1 MPIRI
6 LPPILANQIAAGE
19 VVERPS
25 SVVKELVENSLD
37 AGADRVEIDIDK
49 GGSKLIRIRD
59 NGSGVAK
66 DELVLALSR
75 HATSKVAT
83 LDDLEGINSLGFRG
97 EALASISSVSRLTFT
112 SRTAAQSE
120 AWQAQAE
127 GREMNVTLK
136 PAAHPVGT
144 TVEVV
149 DLFFNT
155 PARRKFMRSEKTEF
169 AHIDE
174 LVRRIALSRF
184 DATLVLRHNGKV
196 VRQYKA
202 AHTVAEQERRLAA
215 VCGTPFMHHALAI
228 ESEHS
233 DIRLWGWL
241 VLPAGARPQ
250 NDLQYTYV
258 NGRMMRD
265 KLINHAIRQAYDE
278 LLPTD
283 RVAAYVLYIE
293 LDPHLVDVNVH
304 PAKHEVRFHQARLV
318 HDFIFQALFSAL
330 RREGGG
336 TCLPD
341 APLAETVVELPA
353 SSQIDYPGQAP
364 RPEWYESE
372 HRYRAPAQVQDGS
385 AARASNY
392 QVPEPPSPA
401 AIRGMGSLLTTLS
414 LATASGSDAIT
425 DTITDTIPHDATTH
439 DAPPHVATR
448 VMVGSTTGTTAL
460 APAKR
465 GERRAL
471 TLVEQRYLLLEQDNQ
486 LALLWLVRAERVLLR
501 HWLLETWGQGL
512 AAQPLL
518 LPVSFKLP
526 KNLIE
531 LVSAQERLL
540 KRMGLELKSGGR
552 DTMILTRVPALLRQ
566 TDLVR
571 LLPELLQL
579 IESGVELASQQQAEV
594 LCQWLVE
601 QGISVEKVYDFSTAN
616 RLLTELVQ
624 HHADTLI
631 DKQMVRPLSLA
642 TVLDDFAKGDEPQER
657 KHG

>member
-49 GGSKLIRIRD
+49 GGAKLIRIRD
-59 NGSGVAK
+59 NGCGVAK
-66 DELVLALSR
+66 EELVLALSR

-112 SRTAAQSE
+112 SRTAEQSE
-120 AWQAQAE
+120 AWQAEAQ
-127 GREMNVTLK
+127 GREMSVTIK

-184 DATLVLRHNGKV
+184 DATLILRHNGKV
-196 VRQYKA
+196 VRQYKGA
-202 AHTVAEQERRLAA
+202 NTVPEQERRLAA
-215 VCGTPFMHHALAI
+215 VCGTPFMHHALAV

-233 DIRLWGWL
+233 DVRLWGWL
-241 VLPAGARPQ
+241 ATPEGARPQ

-278 LLPTD
+278 LLPVD
-283 RVAAYVLYIE
+283 RFAAYVLYIE
-293 LDPHLVDVNVH
+293 LDPRQVDVNVH

-318 HDFIFQALFSAL
+318 HDFIFQALFTAL
-330 RREGGG
+330 RREGVSAAHQ
-336 TCLPD
+336 D
-341 APLAETVVELPA
+341 APLAETLVELPV
-353 SSQIDYPGQAP
+353 SPQIEYPGQAP
-364 RPEWYESE
+364 RPEWYGAE
-372 HRYRAPAQVQDGS
+372 HSYRAPAQVREGG

-392 QVPEPPSPA
+392 QPPEPPGREA
-401 AIRGMGSLLTTLS
+401 MRGMGSLLTTLPI
-414 LATASGSDAIT
+414 ATATVAEP
-425 DTITDTIPHDATTH
+425 DTTT
-439 DAPPHVATR
+439 VTQ
-448 VMVGSTTGTTAL
+448 SKL
-460 APAKR
+460 
-465 GERRAL
+465 GECRAL
-471 TLVEQRYLLLEQDNQ
+471 TLVDQAYLLVERDNQ
-486 LALLWLVRAERVLLR
+486 LALLSLVRAERVLLR
-501 HWLLETWGQGL
+501 SWLLDAWGQGL

-526 KNLIE
+526 KNLIA
-531 LVSAQERLL
+531 LVSEQERLL

-579 IESGVELASQQQAEV
+579 IEGGSDSDAGQQAEV

-601 QGISVEKVYDFSTAN
+601 QGISREKIYDFSTAS
-616 RLLTELVQ
+616 RLLTELVAA
-624 HHADTLI
+624 HADQLTDI
-631 DKQMVRPLSLA
+631 RMVRPLSLA
-642 TVLDDFAKGDEPQER
+642 TVLEEFE
-657 KHG
+657 HGE

>member
-49 GGSKLIRIRD
+49 GGAKLIRIRD
-59 NGSGVAK
+59 NGCGVAR

-112 SRTAAQSE
+112 SRTAEQAE

-127 GREMNVTLK
+127 GREMSVTVK

-184 DATLVLRHNGKV
+184 DVTLILRHNGKV

-202 AHTVAEQERRLAA
+202 ANTVPEQERRLAA
-215 VCGTPFMHHALAI
+215 VCGTPFMHHALAV

-233 DIRLWGWL
+233 DVRLWGWL
-241 VLPAGARPQ
+241 ATPQGARPQ

-278 LLPTD
+278 LLPAD
-283 RVAAYVLYIE
+283 RFAAYVLYIE
-293 LDPHLVDVNVH
+293 LDPRQVDVNVH
-304 PAKHEVRFHQARLV
+304 PAKHEVRFHQARLI
-318 HDFIFQALFSAL
+318 HDFIFQALFTAL
-330 RREGGG
+330 RREGAG
-336 TCLPD
+336 TATD
-341 APLAETVVELPA
+341 EPLAETLVELPVTP
-353 SSQIDYPGQAP
+353 QIEYPGQAP
-364 RPEWYESE
+364 RPEWYGAE
-372 HRYRAPAQVQDGS
+372 HNYRALAQVREGGAGS
-385 AARASNY
+385 AGAGRAGSY
-392 QVPEPPSPA
+392 QPPEPPSREA
-401 AIRGMGSLLTTLS
+401 MRGMGALLTTLPIAES
-414 LATASGSDAIT
+414 AQVATNAPA
-425 DTITDTIPHDATTH
+425 
-439 DAPPHVATR
+439 DAPRP
-448 VMVGSTTGTTAL
+448 
-460 APAKR
+460 PAQQ
-465 GERRAL
+465 GCRAL
-471 TLVEQRYLLLEQDNQ
+471 TLVEQAYLLMERDGQ
-486 LALLWLVRAERVLLR
+486 LALLSLVRAERLLLR

-526 KNLIE
+526 KNLIT
-531 LVSAQERLL
+531 LVEVQERLL

-571 LLPELLQL
+571 LLPELLQI
-579 IESGVELASQQQAEV
+579 IEGGSDSDAGQQAEV

-601 QGISVEKVYDFSTAN
+601 QGISREKVYDFSTAS
-616 RLLTELVQ
+616 RLLTELVAD
-624 HHADTLI
+624 HADQLA
-631 DKQMVRPLSLA
+631 DVRMVRPLSLA
-642 TVLDDFAKGDEPQER
+642 TVLEEF
-657 KHG
+657 KHGE

>member
-49 GGSKLIRIRD
+49 GGAKLIRIRD
-59 NGSGVAK
+59 NGCGVAK
-66 DELVLALSR
+66 EELVLALSR

-112 SRTAAQSE
+112 SRTAEQSE
-120 AWQAQAE
+120 AWQAEAQ
-127 GREMNVTLK
+127 GREMSVTIK

-184 DATLVLRHNGKV
+184 DATLILRHNGKV
-196 VRQYKA
+196 VRQYKGA
-202 AHTVAEQERRLAA
+202 NTVPEQERRLAA
-215 VCGTPFMHHALAI
+215 VCGTPFMHHALAV

-233 DIRLWGWL
+233 DVRLWGWL
-241 VLPAGARPQ
+241 ATPEGARPQ

-278 LLPTD
+278 LLPAD
-283 RVAAYVLYIE
+283 RFAAYVLYIE
-293 LDPHLVDVNVH
+293 LDPRQVDVNVH

-318 HDFIFQALFSAL
+318 HDFIFQALFTAL
-330 RREGGG
+330 RREGVS
-336 TCLPD
+336 TAHQE
-341 APLAETVVELPA
+341 APLAETLVELPV
-353 SSQIDYPGQAP
+353 SPQIEYPGQAP
-364 RPEWYESE
+364 RPEWYGAE
-372 HRYRAPAQVQDGS
+372 HSYRAPAQVREGA

-392 QVPEPPSPA
+392 QPPEPPGREA
-401 AIRGMGSLLTTLS
+401 MRGMGSLLTTLPI
-414 LATASGSDAIT
+414 ATATVAEP
-425 DTITDTIPHDATTH
+425 DTTTVT
-439 DAPPHVATR
+439 PSKQ
-448 VMVGSTTGTTAL
+448 GGC
-460 APAKR
+460 
-465 GERRAL
+465 RAL
-471 TLVEQRYLLLEQDNQ
+471 TLVDQAYLLIERDNQ
-486 LALLWLVRAERVLLR
+486 LALLSLVRAERVLLR
-501 HWLLETWGQGL
+501 RWLLDAWGQGL

-526 KNLIE
+526 KNLIA
-531 LVSAQERLL
+531 LVSERERLL

-579 IESGVELASQQQAEV
+579 IEGGSDSDAGQQAEV

-601 QGISVEKVYDFSTAN
+601 QGISREKIYDFSTAS
-616 RLLTELVQ
+616 RLLTELV
-624 HHADTLI
+624 ADFSDQLADI
-631 DKQMVRPLSLA
+631 RMVRPLSLA
-642 TVLDDFAKGDEPQER
+642 TVLEEFE
-657 KHG
+657 HGE

>member
-37 AGADRVEIDIDK
+37 AGADRIEVDIDK
-49 GGSKLIRIRD
+49 GGAKLIRIRD

-112 SRTAAQSE
+112 SRTAEQTE
-120 AWQAQAE
+120 AWQAEAQ
-127 GREMNVTLK
+127 GREMSVTVK

-174 LVRRIALSRF
+174 LIRRIALSRF
-184 DATLVLRHNGKV
+184 DITLILRHNGKV

-202 AHTVAEQERRLAA
+202 ANTVAEQERRLAA
-215 VCGTPFMHHALAI
+215 VCGTPFMHHALAV

-233 DIRLWGWL
+233 DVRLWGWL
-241 VLPAGARPQ
+241 AAPAGARPQ

-278 LLPTD
+278 LLPAD
-283 RVAAYVLYIE
+283 RFAAYVLYIE
-293 LDPHLVDVNVH
+293 LDPRQVDVNVH
-304 PAKHEVRFHQARLV
+304 PAKHEVRFHQARLI
-318 HDFIFQALFSAL
+318 HDFIFQALFGAL
-330 RREGGG
+330 HRESRVA
-336 TCLPD
+336 D
-341 APLAETVVELPA
+341 DMEEPLAGSQIELPSA
-353 SSQIDYPGQAP
+353 SKIEYPGQAP
-364 RPEWYESE
+364 RPEWYGAE
-372 HRYRAPAQVQDGS
+372 HSYRSPAQVRES
-385 AARASNY
+385 CEAREGGETRGGHY
-392 QVPEPPSPA
+392 QPPEPPSREA
-401 AIRGMGSLLTTLS
+401 MRGMGALLTTLPI
-414 LATASGSDAIT
+414 AEAGSA
-425 DTITDTIPHDATTH
+425 
-439 DAPPHVATR
+439 
-448 VMVGSTTGTTAL
+448 
-460 APAKR
+460 APAAPV
-465 GERRAL
+465 GTVAATQSPQAYRAL
-471 TLVEQRYLLLEQDNQ
+471 TLVEQSYLLLERHGQ
-486 LALLWLVRAERVLLR
+486 LALLSLVRAERLLLR
-501 HWLLETWGQGL
+501 HWLLEAWGQGL

-526 KNLIE
+526 KP
-531 LVSAQERLL
+531 LVALVEEQERLL

-579 IESGVELASQQQAEV
+579 IESGSDSDANQLAEV
-594 LCQWLVE
+594 VCQWLVE
-601 QGISVEKVYDFSTAN
+601 QGISTEKVYDFSTAS
-616 RLLTELVQ
+616 RLLTELVTDFSDQ
-624 HHADTLI
+624 LADI
-631 DKQMVRPLSLA
+631 RMVRPLSLA
-642 TVLDDFAKGDEPQER
+642 AVLEAFTQGGQAQ
-657 KHG
+657 

>member
-49 GGSKLIRIRD
+49 GGAKLIRIRD
-59 NGSGVAK
+59 NGCGVAK
-66 DELVLALSR
+66 EELVLALSR

-112 SRTAAQSE
+112 SRTAEQSE

-127 GREMNVTLK
+127 GREMSVTIK

-184 DATLVLRHNGKV
+184 DATLILRHNGKV
-196 VRQYKA
+196 VRQYKGA
-202 AHTVAEQERRLAA
+202 NTVPEQERRLAA
-215 VCGTPFMHHALAI
+215 VCGTPFMHHALAV

-233 DIRLWGWL
+233 DVRLWGWL
-241 VLPAGARPQ
+241 ATPEGARPQ

-278 LLPTD
+278 LLPAD
-283 RVAAYVLYIE
+283 RFAAYVLYIE
-293 LDPHLVDVNVH
+293 LDPRQVDVNVH

-318 HDFIFQALFSAL
+318 HDFIFQALFTAL
-330 RREGGG
+330 RREGVS
-336 TCLPD
+336 T
-341 APLAETVVELPA
+341 AHQEEPLAETLVELPV
-353 SSQIDYPGQAP
+353 SPQIEYPGQAP
-364 RPEWYESE
+364 RVEWYGAE
-372 HRYRAPAQVQDGS
+372 HSYRAPAQVREGG

-392 QVPEPPSPA
+392 QPPEPPGRDA
-401 AIRGMGSLLTTLS
+401 MRGMGSLLTTLPI
-414 LATASGSDAIT
+414 ATATVAEP
-425 DTITDTIPHDATTH
+425 DTTT
-439 DAPPHVATR
+439 VTQSKL
-448 VMVGSTTGTTAL
+448 GGC
-460 APAKR
+460 
-465 GERRAL
+465 RAL
-471 TLVEQRYLLLEQDNQ
+471 TLVDQAYLLVERDNQ
-486 LALLWLVRAERVLLR
+486 LALLSLVRAERVLLR
-501 HWLLETWGQGL
+501 SWLLDAWGQGL

-526 KNLIE
+526 KNLIA
-531 LVSAQERLL
+531 LVSEQERLL

-579 IESGVELASQQQAEV
+579 IEGGSDSDAGQQAEV

-601 QGISVEKVYDFSTAN
+601 QGISREKIYDFSTAS
-616 RLLTELVQ
+616 RLLTELVAA
-624 HHADTLI
+624 HADQLTDI
-631 DKQMVRPLSLA
+631 RMVRPLSLA
-642 TVLDDFAKGDEPQER
+642 TVLEEFE
-657 KHG
+657 HGE

>member
-49 GGSKLIRIRD
+49 GGAKLIRIRD
-59 NGSGVAK
+59 NGGGVAK

-112 SRTAAQSE
+112 SRTAEQSE

-127 GREMNVTLK
+127 GREMSVTVK

-184 DATLVLRHNGKV
+184 DVTLILRHNGKV

-202 AHTVAEQERRLAA
+202 ANTVAEQERRLAA
-215 VCGTPFMHHALAI
+215 VCGTPFMHHALAV
-228 ESEHS
+228 ESEHR
-233 DIRLWGWL
+233 DVRLWGWL
-241 VLPAGARPQ
+241 ATPEGARPQ

-278 LLPTD
+278 LLPAD
-283 RVAAYVLYIE
+283 RFAAYVLYIE
-293 LDPHLVDVNVH
+293 LDPRQVDVNVH
-304 PAKHEVRFHQARLV
+304 PAKHEVRFHQARLI
-318 HDFIFQALFSAL
+318 HDFIFQALFTAL
-330 RREGGG
+330 RQQGAASDE
-336 TCLPD
+336 
-341 APLAETVVELPA
+341 PLAETLVELPVSA
-353 SSQIDYPGQAP
+353 PIEYPGQAP
-364 RPEWYESE
+364 RAEWYGAE
-372 HRYRAPAQVQDGS
+372 HNYRAPAREVREGS
-385 AARASNY
+385 SSGRAGNF
-392 QVPEPPSPA
+392 QPPEPPSREA
-401 AIRGMGSLLTTLS
+401 MRGMGSLLTTLPAVQGTP
-414 LATASGSDAIT
+414 LAVAETA
-425 DTITDTIPHDATTH
+425 P
-439 DAPPHVATR
+439 VAAA
-448 VMVGSTTGTTAL
+448 VPANAGTW
-460 APAKR
+460 
-465 GERRAL
+465 RAL
-471 TLVEQRYLLLEQDNQ
+471 TLVEQAYLLLERDNR
-486 LALLWLVRAERVLLR
+486 LALLSLVRAERLLLR

-526 KNLIE
+526 KNLVA
-531 LVSAQERLL
+531 LVEQQDRLL

-579 IESGVELASQQQAEV
+579 IESGSDSDAGQQAEV

-601 QGISVEKVYDFSTAN
+601 QGISREKVYDFATAN
-616 RLLTELVQ
+616 RLLTELVANFSDQ
-624 HHADTLI
+624 LADVR
-631 DKQMVRPLSLA
+631 MVRPLALA
-642 TVLDDFAKGDEPQER
+642 SVLAEFTDG
-657 KHG
+657 H

>member
-1 MPIRI
+1 MAIRI

-49 GGSKLIRIRD
+49 GGAKLIRIRD
-59 NGSGVAK
+59 NGGGVAK
-66 DELVLALSR
+66 EELVLALSR

-112 SRTAAQSE
+112 SRTAEQSE

-127 GREMNVTLK
+127 GREMSVTIK

-184 DATLVLRHNGKV
+184 DVTLILRHNGKV
-196 VRQYKA
+196 VRHYKA
-202 AHTVAEQERRLAA
+202 ANTVPEQERRLAA
-215 VCGTPFMHHALAI
+215 VCGTPFMHHALAV

-233 DIRLWGWL
+233 DVRLWGWL
-241 VLPAGARPQ
+241 ATPEGARPQ

-278 LLPTD
+278 LLPPD
-283 RVAAYVLYIE
+283 RFAAYVLYIE
-293 LDPHLVDVNVH
+293 LDPRQVDVNVH
-304 PAKHEVRFHQARLV
+304 PAKHEVRFHQARLI
-318 HDFIFQALFSAL
+318 HDFIFQALFAAL
-330 RREGGG
+330 RREGVS
-336 TCLPD
+336 
-341 APLAETVVELPA
+341 AAHQEVPLAETLVELPV
-353 SSQIDYPGQAP
+353 SPQIEYPGQAP
-364 RPEWYESE
+364 RPEWYGAE
-372 HRYRAPAQVQDGS
+372 HSYRAPAQVREGG

-392 QVPEPPSPA
+392 QAPEPPSRE
-401 AIRGMGSLLTTLS
+401 AIRGMGALLTTLPS
-414 LATASGSDAIT
+414 ATAASVPAQPT
-425 DTITDTIPHDATTH
+425 DTVPS
-439 DAPPHVATR
+439 PKQ
-448 VMVGSTTGTTAL
+448 GGC
-460 APAKR
+460 
-465 GERRAL
+465 RAL
-471 TLVEQRYLLLEQDNQ
+471 TLVEQAYLLIERDNQ
-486 LALLWLVRAERVLLR
+486 LALLSLVRAERVLLR

-526 KNLIE
+526 KNLIALAGE
-531 LVSAQERLL
+531 QERLL
-540 KRMGLELKSGGR
+540 KRMGLELKIGGR

-571 LLPELLQL
+571 LLPELLQI
-579 IESGVELASQQQAEV
+579 IEGGSDSDAGQQADV

-601 QGISVEKVYDFSTAN
+601 QGISREKIYDFSTAS
-616 RLLTELVQ
+616 RLLMELVAA
-624 HHADTLI
+624 HADQLTDI
-631 DKQMVRPLSLA
+631 RMVRPLSLT
-642 TVLDDFAKGDEPQER
+642 TVLEEFE
-657 KHG
+657 HGE

>member
-49 GGSKLIRIRD
+49 GGAKLIRIRD
-59 NGSGVAK
+59 NGCGVAK
-66 DELVLALSR
+66 EELVLALSR

-112 SRTAAQSE
+112 SRTAEQSE
-120 AWQAQAE
+120 AWQAEAQ
-127 GREMNVTLK
+127 GREMSVTIK

-184 DATLVLRHNGKV
+184 DATLILRHNGKV
-196 VRQYKA
+196 VRQYKGA
-202 AHTVAEQERRLAA
+202 NTVPEQERRLAA
-215 VCGTPFMHHALAI
+215 VCGTPFMHHALAV

-233 DIRLWGWL
+233 DVRLWGWL
-241 VLPAGARPQ
+241 ATPEGARPQ

-278 LLPTD
+278 LLPPD
-283 RVAAYVLYIE
+283 RFAAYVLYIE
-293 LDPHLVDVNVH
+293 LDPRQVDVNVH

-318 HDFIFQALFSAL
+318 HDFIFQALFTAL
-330 RREGGG
+330 RREGVS
-336 TCLPD
+336 TTHQEE
-341 APLAETVVELPA
+341 PLAETLVELPV
-353 SSQIDYPGQAP
+353 SPQIEYPGQAP
-364 RPEWYESE
+364 RPEWYGAE
-372 HRYRAPAQVQDGS
+372 HSYRAPAQVREGG

-392 QVPEPPSPA
+392 QPPEPPGREA
-401 AIRGMGSLLTTLS
+401 LRGMGSLLTTLPI
-414 LATASGSDAIT
+414 ATATVAEL
-425 DTITDTIPHDATTH
+425 DTTTVT
-439 DAPPHVATR
+439 PSKQ
-448 VMVGSTTGTTAL
+448 GGC
-460 APAKR
+460 
-465 GERRAL
+465 RAL
-471 TLVEQRYLLLEQDNQ
+471 TLVDQAYLLVERDNQ
-486 LALLWLVRAERVLLR
+486 LALLSLVRAERVLLR
-501 HWLLETWGQGL
+501 SWLLDAWGQGL

-526 KNLIE
+526 KNLIA
-531 LVSAQERLL
+531 LVSEQERLL

-579 IESGVELASQQQAEV
+579 IEGGSDSDAGQQAEV

-601 QGISVEKVYDFSTAN
+601 QGISREKIYDFSTAS
-616 RLLTELVQ
+616 RLLTELVAA
-624 HHADTLI
+624 HADQLTDI
-631 DKQMVRPLSLA
+631 RMVRPLSLA
-642 TVLDDFAKGDEPQER
+642 TVLEEFE
-657 KHG
+657 HGE

>member
-49 GGSKLIRIRD
+49 GGAKLIRIRD
-59 NGSGVAK
+59 NGGGVAK

-112 SRTAAQSE
+112 SRTAEQSE

-127 GREMNVTLK
+127 GREMSVTVK

-184 DATLVLRHNGKV
+184 DVTLILRHNGKV

-202 AHTVAEQERRLAA
+202 ANTVAEQERRLAA
-215 VCGTPFMHHALAI
+215 VCGTPFMHHALAV

-233 DIRLWGWL
+233 DVRLWGWL
-241 VLPAGARPQ
+241 ATPEGARPQ

-278 LLPTD
+278 LLPAD
-283 RVAAYVLYIE
+283 RFAAYVLYIE
-293 LDPHLVDVNVH
+293 LDPRQVDVNVH
-304 PAKHEVRFHQARLV
+304 PAKHEVRFHQARLI
-318 HDFIFQALFSAL
+318 HDFIFQALFTAL
-330 RREGGG
+330 RQQGAASDE
-336 TCLPD
+336 
-341 APLAETVVELPA
+341 PLAETLVELPVSA
-353 SSQIDYPGQAP
+353 SIEYPGQAP
-364 RPEWYESE
+364 RAEWYGAE
-372 HRYRAPAQVQDGS
+372 HNYRAPAREVREGGS
-385 AARASNY
+385 AGRAGNY
-392 QVPEPPSPA
+392 QPPEPPSREA
-401 AIRGMGSLLTTLS
+401 MRGMGSLLTTLPAVQGMP
-414 LATASGSDAIT
+414 LAEAETAPVATA
-425 DTITDTIPHDATTH
+425 
-439 DAPPHVATR
+439 VAAKA
-448 VMVGSTTGTTAL
+448 GTW
-460 APAKR
+460 
-465 GERRAL
+465 RAL
-471 TLVEQRYLLLEQDNQ
+471 TLVEQAYLLLERDNR
-486 LALLWLVRAERVLLR
+486 LALLSLVRAERLLLR

-526 KNLIE
+526 KNLVA
-531 LVSAQERLL
+531 LVEQQDRLL

-579 IESGVELASQQQAEV
+579 IESGSDSDAGQQAEV

-601 QGISVEKVYDFSTAN
+601 QGISREKVYDFATAN
-616 RLLTELVQ
+616 RLLTELV
-624 HHADTLI
+624 ADFSDQLA
-631 DKQMVRPLSLA
+631 DVRMVRPLALA
-642 TVLDDFAKGDEPQER
+642 SVLAEFADG
-657 KHG
+657 H

>member
-49 GGSKLIRIRD
+49 GGAKLIRIRD
-59 NGSGVAK
+59 NGCGVAR

-112 SRTAAQSE
+112 SRTAEQAE

-127 GREMNVTLK
+127 GREMSVTVK

-184 DATLVLRHNGKV
+184 DVTLILRHNGKV

-202 AHTVAEQERRLAA
+202 ANTVPEQERRLAA
-215 VCGTPFMHHALAI
+215 VCGTPFMHHALAV

-233 DIRLWGWL
+233 DVRLWGWL
-241 VLPAGARPQ
+241 ATPQGARPQ

-278 LLPTD
+278 LLPAD
-283 RVAAYVLYIE
+283 RFAAYVLYIE
-293 LDPHLVDVNVH
+293 LDPRQVDVNVH
-304 PAKHEVRFHQARLV
+304 PAKHEVRFHQARLI
-318 HDFIFQALFSAL
+318 HDFIFQALFTAL
-330 RREGGG
+330 RREGAG
-336 TCLPD
+336 TATD
-341 APLAETVVELPA
+341 EPLAETLVELPV
-353 SSQIDYPGQAP
+353 SPQIEYPGQAP
-364 RPEWYESE
+364 RPEWYGAE
-372 HRYRAPAQVQDGS
+372 HNYRAPAQVREGGSGS
-385 AARASNY
+385 AGAGRAGSY
-392 QVPEPPSPA
+392 QPPEPPSRDA
-401 AIRGMGSLLTTLS
+401 MRGMGALLTTLPIAES
-414 LATASGSDAIT
+414 AQVATNAPA
-425 DTITDTIPHDATTH
+425 
-439 DAPPHVATR
+439 DAPRP
-448 VMVGSTTGTTAL
+448 
-460 APAKR
+460 PAQQ
-465 GERRAL
+465 GCRAL
-471 TLVEQRYLLLEQDNQ
+471 TLVEQAYLLMERDGQ
-486 LALLWLVRAERVLLR
+486 LALLSLVRAERLLLR

-526 KNLIE
+526 KNLMT
-531 LVSAQERLL
+531 LVEAQERLL

-571 LLPELLQL
+571 LLPELLQI
-579 IESGVELASQQQAEV
+579 IEGGSDSDAGQQAEV

-601 QGISVEKVYDFSTAN
+601 QGISREKVYDFSTAS
-616 RLLTELVQ
+616 RLLTELVAD
-624 HHADTLI
+624 HADQLA
-631 DKQMVRPLSLA
+631 DVRMVRPLSLA
-642 TVLDDFAKGDEPQER
+642 AVLEEFKNGE
-657 KHG
+657 

>member
-49 GGSKLIRIRD
+49 GGAKLIRIRD
-59 NGSGVAK
+59 NGCGVAR

-83 LDDLEGINSLGFRG
+83 LDDLEGISSLGFRG
-97 EALASISSVSRLTFT
+97 EALASISSVARLTFT
-112 SRTAAQSE
+112 SRTAEQAE

-127 GREMNVTLK
+127 GREMSVTVK

-184 DATLVLRHNGKV
+184 DVTLILRHNGKV

-202 AHTVAEQERRLAA
+202 ANTVAEQERRLAA
-215 VCGTPFMHHALAI
+215 VCGSPFMHHALAVS
-228 ESEHS
+228 SEHS
-233 DIRLWGWL
+233 DVRLWGWL
-241 VLPAGARPQ
+241 ATPAGARPQ

-278 LLPTD
+278 LLPAD
-283 RVAAYVLYIE
+283 RFASYVLYIE
-293 LDPHLVDVNVH
+293 LDPRQVDVNVH
-304 PAKHEVRFHQARLV
+304 PAKHEVRFHQARLI
-318 HDFIFQALFSAL
+318 HDFIFQALFTAL
-330 RREGGG
+330 RREGVGAA
-336 TCLPD
+336 TEE
-341 APLAETVVELPA
+341 PLAETLVELPG
-353 SSQIDYPGQAP
+353 SPEVTYPGQAP
-364 RPEWYESE
+364 RTEWYGAE
-372 HRYRAPAQVQDGS
+372 HSYRAPAQTRDAGAVREGGGG
-385 AARASNY
+385 RGGNY
-392 QVPEPPSPA
+392 QPPEPPSRA
-401 AIRGMGSLLTTLS
+401 AMRGMGALLTTL
-414 LATASGSDAIT
+414 
-425 DTITDTIPHDATTH
+425 PE
-439 DAPPHVATR
+439 VATPEPL
-448 VMVGSTTGTTAL
+448 SGTES
-460 APAKR
+460 PAMSPVAAR
-465 GERRAL
+465 SGEWRAL
-471 TLVEQRYLLLEQDNQ
+471 TLVEQAYLLLERSGQ
-486 LALLWLVRAERVLLR
+486 LALLSLVRAERLLLR
-501 HWLLETWGQGL
+501 HWLLDAWGQGL

-526 KNLIE
+526 KH
-531 LVSAQERLL
+531 LVALVEARERLL

-579 IESGVELASQQQAEV
+579 IESGSDSDAGEQAGV

-601 QGISVEKVYDFSTAN
+601 QGISADKIYDFATAN
-616 RLLTELVQ
+616 RLLTELV
-624 HHADTLI
+624 ADFSDQLA
-631 DKQMVRPLSLA
+631 DVRLVRPLSLA
-642 TVLDDFAKGDEPQER
+642 SVLAAFTEGD
-657 KHG
+657 

>member
-49 GGSKLIRIRD
+49 GGAKLIRIRD
-59 NGSGVAK
+59 NGGGVAK

-112 SRTAAQSE
+112 SRTAEQSE

-127 GREMNVTLK
+127 GREMSVTVK

-184 DATLVLRHNGKV
+184 DVTLILRHNGKV

-202 AHTVAEQERRLAA
+202 ANTVAEQERRLAA
-215 VCGTPFMHHALAI
+215 VCGSPFMHHALAV

-233 DIRLWGWL
+233 DVRLWGWL
-241 VLPAGARPQ
+241 ATPAGARPQ

-278 LLPTD
+278 LLPAD
-283 RVAAYVLYIE
+283 RFAAYVLYIE
-293 LDPHLVDVNVH
+293 LDPRQVDVNVH
-304 PAKHEVRFHQARLV
+304 PAKHEVRFHQARLI
-318 HDFIFQALFSAL
+318 HDFIFQALFTAL
-330 RREGGG
+330 RQPGAASDES
-336 TCLPD
+336 D
-341 APLAETVVELPA
+341 QPLAETLVELPVSA
-353 SSQIDYPGQAP
+353 PIEYPGQAP
-364 RPEWYESE
+364 RAEWYGAE
-372 HRYRAPAQVQDGS
+372 HNYRAPAREVREGS
-385 AARASNY
+385 GAGRPGHY
-392 QVPEPPSPA
+392 QPPEPPSREA
-401 AIRGMGSLLTTLS
+401 MRGMGALLTTLPTVQDTP
-414 LATASGSDAIT
+414 LAEAET
-425 DTITDTIPHDATTH
+425 
-439 DAPPHVATR
+439 
-448 VMVGSTTGTTAL
+448 
-460 APAKR
+460 APAAAVAAKA
-465 GERRAL
+465 GAWRAL
-471 TLVEQRYLLLEQDNQ
+471 TLVEQAYLLLERDNR
-486 LALLWLVRAERVLLR
+486 LALLSLVRAERLLLR

-526 KNLIE
+526 KNLVA
-531 LVSAQERLL
+531 LVETQERLL

-579 IESGVELASQQQAEV
+579 IESGSDSDAGQQAEV

-601 QGISVEKVYDFSTAN
+601 QGISREKVYDFATAN
-616 RLLTELVQ
+616 RLLTELV
-624 HHADTLI
+624 ADFSDQLA
-631 DKQMVRPLSLA
+631 DVRMVRPLSLA
-642 TVLDDFAKGDEPQER
+642 SVLAEFADG
-657 KHG
+657 H

>member
-49 GGSKLIRIRD
+49 GGAKLIRIRD
-59 NGSGVAK
+59 NGGGVAK

-112 SRTAAQSE
+112 SRTAEQSE

-127 GREMNVTLK
+127 GREMSVTVK

-184 DATLVLRHNGKV
+184 DVTLILRHNGKV

-202 AHTVAEQERRLAA
+202 ANTVAEQERRLAA
-215 VCGTPFMHHALAI
+215 VCGSPFMHHALAV

-233 DIRLWGWL
+233 DVRLWGWL
-241 VLPAGARPQ
+241 ATPAGARPQ

-278 LLPTD
+278 LLPAD
-283 RVAAYVLYIE
+283 RFAAYVLYIE
-293 LDPHLVDVNVH
+293 LDPRQVDVNVH
-304 PAKHEVRFHQARLV
+304 PAKHEVRFHQARLI
-318 HDFIFQALFSAL
+318 HDFIFQALFTAL
-330 RREGGG
+330 RQPGAASDES
-336 TCLPD
+336 D
-341 APLAETVVELPA
+341 QPLAETLVELPVSA
-353 SSQIDYPGQAP
+353 PIEYPGQAP
-364 RPEWYESE
+364 RAEWYGAE
-372 HRYRAPAQVQDGS
+372 HNYRAPAREVREGS
-385 AARASNY
+385 GAGRPGHY
-392 QVPEPPSPA
+392 QPPESPSREA
-401 AIRGMGSLLTTLS
+401 MRGMGALLTTLPTVQDTS
-414 LATASGSDAIT
+414 LAEAET
-425 DTITDTIPHDATTH
+425 
-439 DAPPHVATR
+439 
-448 VMVGSTTGTTAL
+448 
-460 APAKR
+460 APAAAVAAKA
-465 GERRAL
+465 GAWRAL
-471 TLVEQRYLLLEQDNQ
+471 TLVEQAYLLLERDNR
-486 LALLWLVRAERVLLR
+486 LALLSLVRAERLLLR

-526 KNLIE
+526 KNLVA
-531 LVSAQERLL
+531 LVETQERLL
-540 KRMGLELKSGGR
+540 KRMGLELKSCGR

-579 IESGVELASQQQAEV
+579 IESGSDSDAGQQAEV

-601 QGISVEKVYDFSTAN
+601 QGISREKVYDFATAN
-616 RLLTELVQ
+616 RLLTELV
-624 HHADTLI
+624 ADFSDQLA
-631 DKQMVRPLSLA
+631 DVRMVRPLSLA
-642 TVLDDFAKGDEPQER
+642 SVLAEFADG
-657 KHG
+657 H

>member
-59 NGSGVAK
+59 NGCGVAK

-97 EALASISSVSRLTFT
+97 EALASISSVARLTFT
-112 SRTAAQSE
+112 SRTAEQAE

-127 GREMNVTLK
+127 GREMNVTIK

-184 DATLVLRHNGKV
+184 DATLILRHNGKV
-196 VRQYKA
+196 VRQYKGA
-202 AHTVAEQERRLAA
+202 TTVPEQERRLAA
-215 VCGTPFMHHALAI
+215 VCGTPFMHHALAV

-233 DIRLWGWL
+233 DVRLWGWL
-241 VLPAGARPQ
+241 ATPEGARPQ

-278 LLPTD
+278 LLPAD
-283 RVAAYVLYIE
+283 RFAAYVLYIE
-293 LDPHLVDVNVH
+293 LDPRQVDVNVH

-318 HDFIFQALFSAL
+318 HDFIFQALFTAL
-330 RREGGG
+330 RQGGQA
-336 TCLPD
+336 PSPQS
-341 APLAETVVELPA
+341 APLAETLVELPSGA
-353 SSQIDYPGQAP
+353 TIDYPGQAP
-364 RPEWYESE
+364 RPEWYGAE
-372 HRYRAPAQVQDGS
+372 HQYRAPPQVQEQVNAGRGS
-385 AARASNY
+385 HY
-392 QVPEPPSPA
+392 LPPEAPSRA
-401 AIRGMGSLLTTLS
+401 AIRGMGELLTTLPINEPAVAAMDAPKTIPAAAS
-414 LATASGSDAIT
+414 VAPASGGWR
-425 DTITDTIPHDATTH
+425 P
-439 DAPPHVATR
+439 
-448 VMVGSTTGTTAL
+448 
-460 APAKR
+460 
-465 GERRAL
+465 L
-471 TLVEQRYLLLEQDNQ
+471 TLVAQTYLLIEREQA
-486 LALLWLVRAERVLLR
+486 LALLSLVQAERVLLR
-501 HWLLETWGQGL
+501 HWLLGAWGQGF

-526 KNLIE
+526 KPLIT
-531 LVSAQERLL
+531 LVAEQERLL

-566 TDLVR
+566 TDLVS

-579 IESGVELASQQQAEV
+579 IESGLHIAPDQQAQV
-594 LCQWLVE
+594 LCQWLVD
-601 QGISVEKVYDFSTAN
+601 QGVSHEKVYDFAAAS
-616 RLLTELVQ
+616 RLLSELVSEVS
-624 HHADTLI
+624 DPLSN
-631 DKQMVRPLSLA
+631 KQMVRPLSLA
-642 TVLDDFAKGDEPQER
+642 QVLAEFACSADVEGD
-657 KHG
+657 

>member
-49 GGSKLIRIRD
+49 GGAKLIRIRD
-59 NGSGVAK
+59 NGGGVAK

-112 SRTAAQSE
+112 SRTAEQSE

-127 GREMNVTLK
+127 GREMSVTVK

-184 DATLVLRHNGKV
+184 DVTLILRHNGKV

-202 AHTVAEQERRLAA
+202 ANTVAEQERRLAA
-215 VCGTPFMHHALAI
+215 VCGSPFMHHALAV

-233 DIRLWGWL
+233 DVRLWGWL
-241 VLPAGARPQ
+241 ATPAGARPQ

-278 LLPTD
+278 LLPPD
-283 RVAAYVLYIE
+283 RFAAYVLYIE
-293 LDPHLVDVNVH
+293 LDPRQVDVNVH
-304 PAKHEVRFHQARLV
+304 PAKHEVRFHQARLI
-318 HDFIFQALFSAL
+318 HDFIFQALFTAL
-330 RREGGG
+330 RQLGAASDES
-336 TCLPD
+336 D
-341 APLAETVVELPA
+341 QPLAETLVELPVSA
-353 SSQIDYPGQAP
+353 PIEYPGQAP
-364 RPEWYESE
+364 RAEWYGAE
-372 HRYRAPAQVQDGS
+372 HNYRAPAREVREGS
-385 AARASNY
+385 GAGRPGHY
-392 QVPEPPSPA
+392 QPPEPPSREA
-401 AIRGMGSLLTTLS
+401 MRGMGALLTTLPTVQDTP
-414 LATASGSDAIT
+414 LAEAET
-425 DTITDTIPHDATTH
+425 
-439 DAPPHVATR
+439 
-448 VMVGSTTGTTAL
+448 
-460 APAKR
+460 APAATVAAKA
-465 GERRAL
+465 GAWRAL
-471 TLVEQRYLLLEQDNQ
+471 TLVEQAYLLLERDNR
-486 LALLWLVRAERVLLR
+486 LALLSLVRAERLLLR

-526 KNLIE
+526 KNLVA
-531 LVSAQERLL
+531 LVETQERLL

-579 IESGVELASQQQAEV
+579 IESGSDSDAGQQAEV

-601 QGISVEKVYDFSTAN
+601 QGISREKVYDFATAN
-616 RLLTELVQ
+616 RLLTELV
-624 HHADTLI
+624 ADFSDQLA
-631 DKQMVRPLSLA
+631 DVRMVRPLSLA
-642 TVLDDFAKGDEPQER
+642 SVLAEFADG
-657 KHG
+657 H

>member
-49 GGSKLIRIRD
+49 GGAKLIRIRD
-59 NGSGVAK
+59 NGGGVAK

-112 SRTAAQSE
+112 SRTAEQSE

-127 GREMNVTLK
+127 GREMSVTVK

-184 DATLVLRHNGKV
+184 DVTLILRHNGKV

-202 AHTVAEQERRLAA
+202 ANTVAEQERRLAA
-215 VCGTPFMHHALAI
+215 VCGSPFMHHALAV

-233 DIRLWGWL
+233 DVRLWGWL
-241 VLPAGARPQ
+241 ATPEGARPQ

-278 LLPTD
+278 LLPAE
-283 RVAAYVLYIE
+283 RFAAYVLYIE
-293 LDPHLVDVNVH
+293 LDPRQVDVNVH
-304 PAKHEVRFHQARLV
+304 PAKHEVRFHQARLI
-318 HDFIFQALFSAL
+318 HDFIFQALFTAL
-330 RREGGG
+330 RQQGAASDE
-336 TCLPD
+336 
-341 APLAETVVELPA
+341 PLAETLVELPVSA
-353 SSQIDYPGQAP
+353 PIEYPGQAP
-364 RPEWYESE
+364 RAEWYGAE
-372 HRYRAPAQVQDGS
+372 HNYRAPAREVREGS
-385 AARASNY
+385 STGRAGNY
-392 QVPEPPSPA
+392 QPPEPPSREA
-401 AIRGMGSLLTTLS
+401 MRGMGSLLTTLPAVQGTP
-414 LATASGSDAIT
+414 LAEAETA
-425 DTITDTIPHDATTH
+425 P
-439 DAPPHVATR
+439 VAAA
-448 VMVGSTTGTTAL
+448 MA
-460 APAKR
+460 AKA
-465 GERRAL
+465 GAWRAL
-471 TLVEQRYLLLEQDNQ
+471 TLVEQAYLLLERDNR
-486 LALLWLVRAERVLLR
+486 LALLSLVRAERLLLR

-526 KNLIE
+526 KNLVA
-531 LVSAQERLL
+531 LVEQQDRLL

-579 IESGVELASQQQAEV
+579 IESGSDSDTGQQAEV

-601 QGISVEKVYDFSTAN
+601 QGISREKVYDFATAN
-616 RLLTELVQ
+616 RLLTELV
-624 HHADTLI
+624 ADFSDQLA
-631 DKQMVRPLSLA
+631 DVRMVRPLALA
-642 TVLDDFAKGDEPQER
+642 SVLAEFADG
-657 KHG
+657 H

>member
-49 GGSKLIRIRD
+49 GGAKLIRIRD
-59 NGSGVAK
+59 NGCGVAR

-97 EALASISSVSRLTFT
+97 EALASISSVARLTFT
-112 SRTAAQSE
+112 SRTAEQAE

-127 GREMNVTLK
+127 GREMSVTVK

-184 DATLVLRHNGKV
+184 DVTLILRHNGKV

-202 AHTVAEQERRLAA
+202 ANTVAEQERRLAA
-215 VCGTPFMHHALAI
+215 VCGSPFMHHALAVS
-228 ESEHS
+228 SEHS
-233 DIRLWGWL
+233 DVRLWGWL
-241 VLPAGARPQ
+241 ATPAGARPQ

-278 LLPTD
+278 LLPAD
-283 RVAAYVLYIE
+283 RFAAYVLYIE
-293 LDPHLVDVNVH
+293 LDPRQVDVNVH
-304 PAKHEVRFHQARLV
+304 PAKHEVRFHQARLI
-318 HDFIFQALFSAL
+318 HDFIFQALFTAL
-330 RREGGG
+330 RREGVGAA
-336 TCLPD
+336 TEE
-341 APLAETVVELPA
+341 PLAETLVELPG
-353 SSQIDYPGQAP
+353 SPEITYPGQAP
-364 RPEWYESE
+364 RTEWYGAE
-372 HRYRAPAQVQDGS
+372 HSYRAPAQTRDEGAVREGGGG
-385 AARASNY
+385 RGGNY
-392 QVPEPPSPA
+392 QPPEPPSRA
-401 AIRGMGSLLTTLS
+401 AMRGMGALLTTL
-414 LATASGSDAIT
+414 
-425 DTITDTIPHDATTH
+425 PE
-439 DAPPHVATR
+439 VATPESLSGTESPAMSPVAAR
-448 VMVGSTTGTTAL
+448 TG
-460 APAKR
+460 
-465 GERRAL
+465 EWRAL
-471 TLVEQRYLLLEQDNQ
+471 TLVEQAYLLLERSGQ
-486 LALLWLVRAERVLLR
+486 LALLSLVRAERLLLR
-501 HWLLETWGQGL
+501 HWLLDAWGQGL

-526 KNLIE
+526 KH
-531 LVSAQERLL
+531 LVALVEARERLL

-566 TDLVR
+566 TDLAR

-579 IESGVELASQQQAEV
+579 VESGSDSDADAQAGV

-601 QGISVEKVYDFSTAN
+601 QGISAEKIYDFATAT
-616 RLLTELVQ
+616 RLLTELV
-624 HHADTLI
+624 ADFSDQLA
-631 DKQMVRPLSLA
+631 DVRMVRPLPLA
-642 TVLDDFAKGDEPQER
+642 NVLAEFADGN
-657 KHG
+657 

>member
-49 GGSKLIRIRD
+49 GGAKLIRIRD
-59 NGSGVAK
+59 NGCGVAR

-112 SRTAAQSE
+112 SRTAEQAE

-127 GREMNVTLK
+127 GREMSVTVK

-184 DATLVLRHNGKV
+184 DVTLILRHNGKV

-202 AHTVAEQERRLAA
+202 ANTVPEQERRLAA
-215 VCGTPFMHHALAI
+215 VCGTPFMHHALAV

-233 DIRLWGWL
+233 DVRLWGWL
-241 VLPAGARPQ
+241 ATPQGARPQ

-278 LLPTD
+278 LLPAD
-283 RVAAYVLYIE
+283 RFAAYVLYIE
-293 LDPHLVDVNVH
+293 LDPRQVDVNVH
-304 PAKHEVRFHQARLV
+304 PAKHEVRFHQARLI
-318 HDFIFQALFSAL
+318 HDFIFQALFTAL
-330 RREGGG
+330 RREGAG
-336 TCLPD
+336 TAPD
-341 APLAETVVELPA
+341 EPLAETLVELPV
-353 SSQIDYPGQAP
+353 SPQIEYPGQAP
-364 RPEWYESE
+364 RPEWYGAE
-372 HRYRAPAQVQDGS
+372 HNYRAPAQVREGGAGS
-385 AARASNY
+385 SGAGRAGSY
-392 QVPEPPSPA
+392 QLPEPPSREA
-401 AIRGMGSLLTTLS
+401 MRGMGALLTTLPIAES
-414 LATASGSDAIT
+414 AQVATNAPA
-425 DTITDTIPHDATTH
+425 
-439 DAPPHVATR
+439 DAPRP
-448 VMVGSTTGTTAL
+448 
-460 APAKR
+460 PAQQ
-465 GERRAL
+465 GCRAL
-471 TLVEQRYLLLEQDNQ
+471 TLVEQAYLLMERDGQ
-486 LALLWLVRAERVLLR
+486 LALLSLVRAERLLLR

-526 KNLIE
+526 KNLIT
-531 LVSAQERLL
+531 LVEVQERLL

-571 LLPELLQL
+571 LLPELLQI
-579 IESGVELASQQQAEV
+579 IEGGSDSDAGQQAEV

-601 QGISVEKVYDFSTAN
+601 QGISREKVYDFSTAS
-616 RLLTELVQ
+616 RLLTELVAD
-624 HHADTLI
+624 HADQLA
-631 DKQMVRPLSLA
+631 DVRMVRPLSLA
-642 TVLDDFAKGDEPQER
+642 TVLEEF
-657 KHG
+657 KHGE

>member
-49 GGSKLIRIRD
+49 GGAKLIRIRD
-59 NGSGVAK
+59 NGCGVAK
-66 DELVLALSR
+66 EELVLALSR

-112 SRTAAQSE
+112 SRTAEQSE
-120 AWQAQAE
+120 AWQAEAQ
-127 GREMNVTLK
+127 GREMSVTIK

-184 DATLVLRHNGKV
+184 DATLILRHNGKV
-196 VRQYKA
+196 VRQYKGA
-202 AHTVAEQERRLAA
+202 NTVPEQERRLTA
-215 VCGTPFMHHALAI
+215 VCGTPFMHHALAV

-233 DIRLWGWL
+233 DVRLWGWL
-241 VLPAGARPQ
+241 ATPEGARPQ

-278 LLPTD
+278 LLPPD
-283 RVAAYVLYIE
+283 RFAAYVLYIE
-293 LDPHLVDVNVH
+293 LDPRQVDVNVH

-318 HDFIFQALFSAL
+318 HDFIFQALFTAL
-330 RREGGG
+330 RREGVS
-336 TCLPD
+336 T
-341 APLAETVVELPA
+341 AHQEEPLAETLVELPV
-353 SSQIDYPGQAP
+353 SPQIEYPGQAP
-364 RPEWYESE
+364 RPEWYGAE
-372 HRYRAPAQVQDGS
+372 HSYRAPAQVREGG

-392 QVPEPPSPA
+392 QPPEPPGRDA
-401 AIRGMGSLLTTLS
+401 MRGMGSLLTTLPI
-414 LATASGSDAIT
+414 ATATVAEP
-425 DTITDTIPHDATTH
+425 DTTTVT
-439 DAPPHVATR
+439 PSKQ
-448 VMVGSTTGTTAL
+448 GGC
-460 APAKR
+460 
-465 GERRAL
+465 RAL
-471 TLVEQRYLLLEQDNQ
+471 TLVDQAYLLVERDNQ
-486 LALLWLVRAERVLLR
+486 LALLSLVRAERVLLR
-501 HWLLETWGQGL
+501 SWLLDAWGQGL

-526 KNLIE
+526 KNLIA
-531 LVSAQERLL
+531 LVSEQERLL

-579 IESGVELASQQQAEV
+579 IEGGSDSDAGQQAEV

-601 QGISVEKVYDFSTAN
+601 QGISREKIYDFSTAS
-616 RLLTELVQ
+616 RLLTELVAA
-624 HHADTLI
+624 HADQLTDI
-631 DKQMVRPLSLA
+631 RMVRPLSLA
-642 TVLDDFAKGDEPQER
+642 TVLEEFE
-657 KHG
+657 HGE

>member
-37 AGADRVEIDIDK
+37 AGANRVDIDIDK
-49 GGSKLIRIRD
+49 GGAKLIRIRD
-59 NGSGVAK
+59 NGCGVAK
-66 DELVLALSR
+66 EELVLALSR

-112 SRTAAQSE
+112 SRTAEQSE
-120 AWQAQAE
+120 AWQAEAQ
-127 GREMNVTLK
+127 GREMSVTIK

-184 DATLVLRHNGKV
+184 DATLILRHNGKV
-196 VRQYKA
+196 VRQYKGA
-202 AHTVAEQERRLAA
+202 NTVPEQERRLAA
-215 VCGTPFMHHALAI
+215 VCGTPFMHHALAV

-233 DIRLWGWL
+233 DVRLWGWL
-241 VLPAGARPQ
+241 ATPEGARPQ

-278 LLPTD
+278 LLPPD
-283 RVAAYVLYIE
+283 RFAAYVLYIE
-293 LDPHLVDVNVH
+293 LDPRQVDVNVH

-318 HDFIFQALFSAL
+318 HDFIFQALFTAL
-330 RREGGG
+330 RREGVS
-336 TCLPD
+336 P
-341 APLAETVVELPA
+341 AHQEEPLAETLVELPV
-353 SSQIDYPGQAP
+353 SPQIEYPGQAP
-364 RPEWYESE
+364 RPEWYGAE
-372 HRYRAPAQVQDGS
+372 HSYRAPAQVREGG
-385 AARASNY
+385 AVRASNY
-392 QVPEPPSPA
+392 QPPEPPGREA
-401 AIRGMGSLLTTLS
+401 MRGMGSLLTTLPI
-414 LATASGSDAIT
+414 ATATVAEP
-425 DTITDTIPHDATTH
+425 DTTIVTPSKQ
-439 DAPPHVATR
+439 
-448 VMVGSTTGTTAL
+448 GG
-460 APAKR
+460 
-465 GERRAL
+465 GRAL
-471 TLVEQRYLLLEQDNQ
+471 TLVDQAYLLVERDNQ
-486 LALLWLVRAERVLLR
+486 LALLSLVRAERVLLR
-501 HWLLETWGQGL
+501 SWLLDAWGQGL

-526 KNLIE
+526 KNLIA
-531 LVSAQERLL
+531 LVSEQERLL

-579 IESGVELASQQQAEV
+579 IEGGSDSDAGQQAEV

-601 QGISVEKVYDFSTAN
+601 QGISREKIYDFSTAS
-616 RLLTELVQ
+616 RLLTELVAA
-624 HHADTLI
+624 HADQLTDI
-631 DKQMVRPLSLA
+631 RMVRPLSLA
-642 TVLDDFAKGDEPQER
+642 TVLEEFE
-657 KHG
+657 HGE

>member
-37 AGADRVEIDIDK
+37 AGANRIEIDIDK
-49 GGSKLIRIRD
+49 GGAKLIRIRD
-59 NGSGVAK
+59 NGCGVAR

-83 LDDLEGINSLGFRG
+83 LDDLEGICSLGFRG
-97 EALASISSVSRLTFT
+97 EALASISSVSRLSFT
-112 SRTAAQSE
+112 SRTQDQSE
-120 AWQAQAE
+120 AWQAEAE
-127 GREMNVTLK
+127 GREMDVTIR

-184 DATLVLRHNGKV
+184 DVTLLLRHNDKL
-196 VRQYKA
+196 VRQYRA
-202 AHTVAEQERRLAA
+202 ASTVQEQERRLAA

-233 DIRLWGWL
+233 DVRLRGWL
-241 VLPAGARPQ
+241 ATPAGARPQ

-278 LLPTD
+278 LLGPD
-283 RVAAYVLYIE
+283 RFAAYVLYIE
-293 LDPHLVDVNVH
+293 LDPRQVDVNVH
-304 PAKHEVRFHQARLV
+304 PAKHEVRFHQARLI
-318 HDFIFQALFSAL
+318 HDFIYQALFSAL
-330 RREGGG
+330 HQADSQE
-336 TCLPD
+336 
-341 APLAETVVELPA
+341 PLAMSEVSLPA
-353 SSQIDYPGQAP
+353 TEGPDYPGQAA
-364 RPEWYESE
+364 RTDWYGAE
-372 HRYRAPAQVQDGS
+372 HGYRAPAEVREGARQGEPGDAMGS
-385 AARASNY
+385 GRTSPGCESRTANGGQGGHGVS
-392 QVPEPPSPA
+392 QPPQAPSREA
-401 AIRGMGSLLTTLS
+401 LRGMEALLTTLPGLQVPNS
-414 LATASGSDAIT
+414 TTHKPQNDALL
-425 DTITDTIPHDATTH
+425 DAT
-439 DAPPHVATR
+439 P
-448 VMVGSTTGTTAL
+448 
-460 APAKR
+460 
-465 GERRAL
+465 RAL
-471 TLVEQRYLLLEQDNQ
+471 TLVEGRYLLIELGGR
-486 LALLWLVRAERVLLR
+486 LALLRLVVAERRLLR
-501 HWLLETWGQGL
+501 HWLLEGWGQGL

-526 KNLIE
+526 KSQHIVAAE
-531 LVSAQERLL
+531 QENLL

-566 TDLVR
+566 TDLAR

-579 IESGVELASQQQAEV
+579 LEGLSAASDAEQAEV

-601 QGISVEKVYDFSTAN
+601 QGLASDKQYDFATAT
-616 RLLTELVQ
+616 RLLDELVSQ
-624 HHADTLI
+624 LADPLS
-631 DKQMVRPLSLA
+631 DKRLLRPLSLA
-642 TVLDDFAKGDEPQER
+642 ATLAEFAQE
-657 KHG
+657 

>member
-49 GGSKLIRIRD
+49 GGAKLIRIRD
-59 NGSGVAK
+59 NGGGVAK

-112 SRTAAQSE
+112 SRTAEQSE

-127 GREMNVTLK
+127 GREMSVTVK

-184 DATLVLRHNGKV
+184 DVTLILRHNGKV

-202 AHTVAEQERRLAA
+202 ANTVAEQERRLAA
-215 VCGTPFMHHALAI
+215 VCGSPFMHHALAV

-233 DIRLWGWL
+233 DVRLWGWL
-241 VLPAGARPQ
+241 ATPAGARPQ

-283 RVAAYVLYIE
+283 RFAAYVLYIE
-293 LDPHLVDVNVH
+293 LNPRQVDVNVH
-304 PAKHEVRFHQARLV
+304 PAKHEVRFHQARLI
-318 HDFIFQALFSAL
+318 HDFIFQALFTAL
-330 RREGGG
+330 RQPGAASDES
-336 TCLPD
+336 D
-341 APLAETVVELPA
+341 QPLAETLVELPVSA
-353 SSQIDYPGQAP
+353 PIEYPGQAP
-364 RPEWYESE
+364 RAEWYGAE
-372 HRYRAPAQVQDGS
+372 HNYRAPAREVREGS
-385 AARASNY
+385 GAGRPGNY
-392 QVPEPPSPA
+392 QPPEPPSREA
-401 AIRGMGSLLTTLS
+401 MRGMGALLTTLPTVQDTP
-414 LATASGSDAIT
+414 LAETET
-425 DTITDTIPHDATTH
+425 
-439 DAPPHVATR
+439 
-448 VMVGSTTGTTAL
+448 
-460 APAKR
+460 APAAVAAKA
-465 GERRAL
+465 GAWRAL
-471 TLVEQRYLLLEQDNQ
+471 TLVEQAYLLLERDNR
-486 LALLWLVRAERVLLR
+486 LALLSLVRAERLLLR

-526 KNLIE
+526 KNLVA
-531 LVSAQERLL
+531 LVETQERLL

-579 IESGVELASQQQAEV
+579 IESGSDSDAGQQAEV

-601 QGISVEKVYDFSTAN
+601 QGISREKVYDFARAN
-616 RLLTELVQ
+616 RLLTELV
-624 HHADTLI
+624 ADFSDQLA
-631 DKQMVRPLSLA
+631 DVRMVRPLSLA
-642 TVLDDFAKGDEPQER
+642 SVLAEFADG
-657 KHG
+657 H

>member
-49 GGSKLIRIRD
+49 GGAKLIRIRD
-59 NGSGVAK
+59 NGCGVAR

-112 SRTAAQSE
+112 SRTAEQAE

-127 GREMNVTLK
+127 GREMSVTVK

-184 DATLVLRHNGKV
+184 DVTLILRHNGKV

-202 AHTVAEQERRLAA
+202 ANTVPEQERRLAA
-215 VCGTPFMHHALAI
+215 VCGTPFMHHALAV

-233 DIRLWGWL
+233 DVRLWGWL
-241 VLPAGARPQ
+241 ATPQGARPQ

-278 LLPTD
+278 LLSAD
-283 RVAAYVLYIE
+283 RFAAYVLYIE
-293 LDPHLVDVNVH
+293 LDPRQVDVNVH
-304 PAKHEVRFHQARLV
+304 PAKHEVRFHQARLI
-318 HDFIFQALFSAL
+318 HDFIFQALFTAL
-330 RREGGG
+330 RREGAG
-336 TCLPD
+336 TATD
-341 APLAETVVELPA
+341 EPLAETLVELPV
-353 SSQIDYPGQAP
+353 SPQIEYPGQAP
-364 RPEWYESE
+364 RPEWYGAE
-372 HRYRAPAQVQDGS
+372 HSYRAPSQVREGAAGS
-385 AARASNY
+385 AGAGRAGSY
-392 QVPEPPSPA
+392 QPPEPPSREA
-401 AIRGMGSLLTTLS
+401 MRGMGALLTTLPIAES
-414 LATASGSDAIT
+414 AQVATNAPA
-425 DTITDTIPHDATTH
+425 
-439 DAPPHVATR
+439 DAPRP
-448 VMVGSTTGTTAL
+448 
-460 APAKR
+460 PAQQ
-465 GERRAL
+465 GCRAL
-471 TLVEQRYLLLEQDNQ
+471 TLVEQAYLLMERDGQ
-486 LALLWLVRAERVLLR
+486 LALLSLVRAERLLLR

-526 KNLIE
+526 KNLIT
-531 LVSAQERLL
+531 LVEAQERLL

-571 LLPELLQL
+571 LLPELLQI
-579 IESGVELASQQQAEV
+579 IEGGSDSDAGQQAEV

-601 QGISVEKVYDFSTAN
+601 QGISREKVYDFSTAS
-616 RLLTELVQ
+616 RLLTELVAD
-624 HHADTLI
+624 HADQLA
-631 DKQMVRPLSLA
+631 DVRMVRPLSLA
-642 TVLDDFAKGDEPQER
+642 TVLEEF
-657 KHG
+657 KHGE

>member
-37 AGADRVEIDIDK
+37 AGADRIEVDIDK
-49 GGSKLIRIRD
+49 GGAKLIRIRD
-59 NGSGVAK
+59 NGSGVPK

-97 EALASISSVSRLTFT
+97 EALASISSVSRLTLT
-112 SRTAAQSE
+112 SRTQEQTE
-120 AWQAQAE
+120 AWQAEAQ
-127 GREMNVTLK
+127 GREMSVTVK

-174 LVRRIALSRF
+174 LIRRIALSRF
-184 DATLVLRHNGKV
+184 DCTLILRHNGKV
-196 VRQYKA
+196 VRQYKSA
-202 AHTVAEQERRLAA
+202 NTVAEQERRLAA
-215 VCGTPFMHHALAI
+215 VCGTPFMHHALAV

-233 DIRLWGWL
+233 DVRLRGWL
-241 VLPAGARPQ
+241 ALPAGARPQ

-278 LLPTD
+278 LLPAD
-283 RVAAYVLYIE
+283 RFAAYVLYIE
-293 LDPHLVDVNVH
+293 LDPHQVDVNVH

-318 HDFIFQALFSAL
+318 HDFIFQALFTAL
-330 RREGGG
+330 RREA
-336 TCLPD
+336 P
-341 APLAETVVELPA
+341 AAEPLAESQVELPA
-353 SSQIDYPGQAP
+353 SPQIEYPGQAP
-364 RPEWYESE
+364 RPEWYGAE
-372 HRYRAPAQVQDGS
+372 HSYRAPAPTREVREGG
-385 AARASNY
+385 AARAGSY
-392 QVPEPPSPA
+392 QPPEPPGREA
-401 AIRGMGSLLTTLS
+401 MRGMGALLTTLPM
-414 LATASGSDAIT
+414 AGDAAVATPTAS
-425 DTITDTIPHDATTH
+425 ATTS
-439 DAPPHVATR
+439 PSPQ
-448 VMVGSTTGTTAL
+448 GC
-460 APAKR
+460 
-465 GERRAL
+465 RAL
-471 TLVEQRYLLLEQDNQ
+471 TLVEQAYLLLERNGQ
-486 LALLWLVRAERVLLR
+486 LALLSLVRAERVLLR
-501 HWLLETWGQGL
+501 HWLLEAWGQGL

-526 KNLIE
+526 KNLIA
-531 LVSAQERLL
+531 LVEEQERLL
-540 KRMGLELKSGGR
+540 KRIGLELKSGGR

-579 IESGVELASQQQAEV
+579 IESGSDSDGNQLAEV
-594 LCQWLVE
+594 ICQWLVE
-601 QGISVEKVYDFSTAN
+601 QGISSEKIYDFSTAS
-616 RLLTELVQ
+616 RLLTELVTDFSDQ
-624 HHADTLI
+624 LADI
-631 DKQMVRPLSLA
+631 RMVRPLSLA
-642 TVLDDFAKGDEPQER
+642 TVLEEFA
-657 KHG
+657 HGV

>member
-49 GGSKLIRIRD
+49 GGAKLIRIRD
-59 NGSGVAK
+59 NGGGVAK

-112 SRTAAQSE
+112 SRTAEQSE

-127 GREMNVTLK
+127 GREMSVTVK

-184 DATLVLRHNGKV
+184 DVTLILRHNGKV

-202 AHTVAEQERRLAA
+202 ANTVAEQERRLAA
-215 VCGTPFMHHALAI
+215 VCGSPFMHHALAV

-233 DIRLWGWL
+233 DVRLWGWL
-241 VLPAGARPQ
+241 ATPAGARPQ

-278 LLPTD
+278 LLPPD
-283 RVAAYVLYIE
+283 RFAAYVLYIE
-293 LDPHLVDVNVH
+293 LDPRQVDVNVH
-304 PAKHEVRFHQARLV
+304 PAKHEVRFHQARLI
-318 HDFIFQALFSAL
+318 HDFIFQALFTAL
-330 RREGGG
+330 RQPGAASDES
-336 TCLPD
+336 D
-341 APLAETVVELPA
+341 QPLAETLVELPVSA
-353 SSQIDYPGQAP
+353 PIEYPGQAP
-364 RPEWYESE
+364 RAEWYGAE
-372 HRYRAPAQVQDGS
+372 HNYRAPAREVREGS
-385 AARASNY
+385 GAGRPGHY
-392 QVPEPPSPA
+392 QPPEPPSREA
-401 AIRGMGSLLTTLS
+401 MRGMGALLTTLPTVQDTP
-414 LATASGSDAIT
+414 LAEAET
-425 DTITDTIPHDATTH
+425 
-439 DAPPHVATR
+439 
-448 VMVGSTTGTTAL
+448 
-460 APAKR
+460 APAAAVAAKA
-465 GERRAL
+465 GAWRAL
-471 TLVEQRYLLLEQDNQ
+471 TLVEQAYLLLERDNR
-486 LALLWLVRAERVLLR
+486 LALLSLVRAERLLLR

-526 KNLIE
+526 KNLVA
-531 LVSAQERLL
+531 LVETQERLL

-579 IESGVELASQQQAEV
+579 IESGSDSDAGQQAEV

-601 QGISVEKVYDFSTAN
+601 QGISREKVYDFATAN
-616 RLLTELVQ
+616 RLLTELV
-624 HHADTLI
+624 ADFSDQLA
-631 DKQMVRPLSLA
+631 DVRMVRPLSLA
-642 TVLDDFAKGDEPQER
+642 SVLAEFADG
-657 KHG
+657 H

>member
-1 MPIRI
+1 
-6 LPPILANQIAAGE
+6 
-19 VVERPS
+19 
-25 SVVKELVENSLD
+25 
-37 AGADRVEIDIDK
+37 
-49 GGSKLIRIRD
+49 
-59 NGSGVAK
+59 
-66 DELVLALSR
+66 
-75 HATSKVAT
+75 
-83 LDDLEGINSLGFRG
+83 

-112 SRTAAQSE
+112 SRTAEQSE

-127 GREMNVTLK
+127 GREMSVTVK

-184 DATLVLRHNGKV
+184 DVTLILRHNGKV

-202 AHTVAEQERRLAA
+202 ANTVAEQERRLAA
-215 VCGTPFMHHALAI
+215 VCGSPFMHHALAV

-233 DIRLWGWL
+233 DVRLWGWL
-241 VLPAGARPQ
+241 ATPEGARPQ

-278 LLPTD
+278 LLPAD
-283 RVAAYVLYIE
+283 RFAAYVLYIE
-293 LDPHLVDVNVH
+293 LDPRQVDVNVH
-304 PAKHEVRFHQARLV
+304 PAKHEVRFHQARLI
-318 HDFIFQALFSAL
+318 HDFIFQALFTAL
-330 RREGGG
+330 RQQGEAS
-336 TCLPD
+336 D
-341 APLAETVVELPA
+341 EPLAETLVELPVSA
-353 SSQIDYPGQAP
+353 PIEYPGQAP
-364 RPEWYESE
+364 RAEWYGAE
-372 HRYRAPAQVQDGS
+372 HNYRAPAREVREGGS
-385 AARASNY
+385 AGRASNY
-392 QVPEPPSPA
+392 QPPEPPSRKA
-401 AIRGMGSLLTTLS
+401 MRGMGSLLTTLPAVQGTP
-414 LATASGSDAIT
+414 LAEAETA
-425 DTITDTIPHDATTH
+425 P
-439 DAPPHVATR
+439 VAAA
-448 VMVGSTTGTTAL
+448 V
-460 APAKR
+460 PAKA
-465 GERRAL
+465 GTWRAL
-471 TLVEQRYLLLEQDNQ
+471 TLVEQAYLLLERDNR
-486 LALLWLVRAERVLLR
+486 LALLSLVRAERLLLR

-526 KNLIE
+526 KNLVA
-531 LVSAQERLL
+531 LVEQQDRLL

-579 IESGVELASQQQAEV
+579 IESGSDSDAGQQAEV

-601 QGISVEKVYDFSTAN
+601 QGISREKVYDFATAN
-616 RLLTELVQ
+616 RLLTELV
-624 HHADTLI
+624 ADFSDQLA
-631 DKQMVRPLSLA
+631 DVRMVRPLALA
-642 TVLDDFAKGDEPQER
+642 SVLAEFADG
-657 KHG
+657 H

>member
-49 GGSKLIRIRD
+49 GGAKLIRIRD
-59 NGSGVAK
+59 NGCGVAR

-112 SRTAAQSE
+112 SRTAEQAE

-127 GREMNVTLK
+127 GREMSVTVK

-184 DATLVLRHNGKV
+184 DVTLILRHNGKV

-202 AHTVAEQERRLAA
+202 ANTVPEQERRLAA
-215 VCGTPFMHHALAI
+215 VCGTPFMHHALAV

-233 DIRLWGWL
+233 DVRLWGWL
-241 VLPAGARPQ
+241 ATPQGARPQ

-278 LLPTD
+278 LLPAD
-283 RVAAYVLYIE
+283 RFAAYVLYIE
-293 LDPHLVDVNVH
+293 LDPRQVDVNVH
-304 PAKHEVRFHQARLV
+304 PAKHEVRFHQARLI
-318 HDFIFQALFSAL
+318 HDFIFQALFTAL
-330 RREGGG
+330 RREGAG
-336 TCLPD
+336 TATD
-341 APLAETVVELPA
+341 EPLAETLVELPVTP
-353 SSQIDYPGQAP
+353 QIEYPGQAP
-364 RPEWYESE
+364 RPEWYGAE
-372 HRYRAPAQVQDGS
+372 HNYRAPAQVREGGAGS
-385 AARASNY
+385 SGAGRAGSY
-392 QVPEPPSPA
+392 QLPEPPSREA
-401 AIRGMGSLLTTLS
+401 MRGMGALLTTLPIAES
-414 LATASGSDAIT
+414 AQVATNAPA
-425 DTITDTIPHDATTH
+425 
-439 DAPPHVATR
+439 DAPRP
-448 VMVGSTTGTTAL
+448 
-460 APAKR
+460 PAQQ
-465 GERRAL
+465 GCRAL
-471 TLVEQRYLLLEQDNQ
+471 TLVEQAYLLMERDGQ
-486 LALLWLVRAERVLLR
+486 LALLSLVWAERLLLR

-526 KNLIE
+526 KNLIT
-531 LVSAQERLL
+531 LVEVQERLL
-540 KRMGLELKSGGR
+540 KRMGLELKSCGR

-571 LLPELLQL
+571 LLPELLQI
-579 IESGVELASQQQAEV
+579 IEGGSDSDAGQQAEV

-601 QGISVEKVYDFSTAN
+601 QGISREKVYDFSTAS
-616 RLLTELVQ
+616 RLLTELVAD
-624 HHADTLI
+624 HADQLA
-631 DKQMVRPLSLA
+631 DVRMVRPLSLA
-642 TVLDDFAKGDEPQER
+642 TVLEEF
-657 KHG
+657 KHGE

>member
-49 GGSKLIRIRD
+49 GGAKLIRIRD
-59 NGSGVAK
+59 NGCGVAR

-83 LDDLEGINSLGFRG
+83 LDDLEGISSLGFRG
-97 EALASISSVSRLTFT
+97 EALASISSVARLTFT
-112 SRTAAQSE
+112 SRTAEQAE

-127 GREMNVTLK
+127 GREMSVTVK
-136 PAAHPVGT
+136 PTAHPVGT

-184 DATLVLRHNGKV
+184 DVTLILRHNGKV

-202 AHTVAEQERRLAA
+202 ANTVAEQERRLAA
-215 VCGTPFMHHALAI
+215 VCGSPFMHHALAVS
-228 ESEHS
+228 SEHS
-233 DIRLWGWL
+233 DVRLWGWL
-241 VLPAGARPQ
+241 ATPAGARPQ

-278 LLPTD
+278 LLPAD
-283 RVAAYVLYIE
+283 RFAAYVLYIE
-293 LDPHLVDVNVH
+293 LDPRQVDVNVH
-304 PAKHEVRFHQARLV
+304 PAKHEVRFHQARLI
-318 HDFIFQALFSAL
+318 HDFIFQALFTAL
-330 RREGGG
+330 RREGVGAA
-336 TCLPD
+336 TEE
-341 APLAETVVELPA
+341 PLAETLVELPG
-353 SSQIDYPGQAP
+353 SPEVTYPGQAP
-364 RPEWYESE
+364 RTEWYGAE
-372 HRYRAPAQVQDGS
+372 HSYRAPAQTRDEGAVREGGGG
-385 AARASNY
+385 RGGNY
-392 QVPEPPSPA
+392 QPPEPPSRA
-401 AIRGMGSLLTTLS
+401 AMRGMGALLTTL
-414 LATASGSDAIT
+414 
-425 DTITDTIPHDATTH
+425 PE
-439 DAPPHVATR
+439 VATPEPLSGTESPAMSPVAAR
-448 VMVGSTTGTTAL
+448 TG
-460 APAKR
+460 
-465 GERRAL
+465 EWRAL
-471 TLVEQRYLLLEQDNQ
+471 TLVEQAYLLLERSGQ
-486 LALLWLVRAERVLLR
+486 LALLSLVRAERLLLR
-501 HWLLETWGQGL
+501 HWLLDAWGQGL

-526 KNLIE
+526 KH
-531 LVSAQERLL
+531 LVALVEARERLL

-579 IESGVELASQQQAEV
+579 IESGSDSDAGEQAGV

-601 QGISVEKVYDFSTAN
+601 QGISADKIYDFATAN
-616 RLLTELVQ
+616 RLLTELV
-624 HHADTLI
+624 ADFSDQLA
-631 DKQMVRPLSLA
+631 DARLVRPLSLA
-642 TVLDDFAKGDEPQER
+642 SVLAAFTEGD
-657 KHG
+657 

>member
-49 GGSKLIRIRD
+49 GGAKLIRIRD
-59 NGSGVAK
+59 NGCGVAR

-112 SRTAAQSE
+112 SRIQEQSE

-127 GREMNVTLK
+127 GREMSVTVK

-184 DATLVLRHNGKV
+184 DVTLILRHNGKV

-202 AHTVAEQERRLAA
+202 ANTVPEQERRLAA
-215 VCGTPFMHHALAI
+215 VCGTPFMHHALAV

-233 DIRLWGWL
+233 DVRLWGWL
-241 VLPAGARPQ
+241 ATPQGARPQ

-278 LLPTD
+278 LLPAD
-283 RVAAYVLYIE
+283 RFAAYVLYIE
-293 LDPHLVDVNVH
+293 LDPRQVDVNVH
-304 PAKHEVRFHQARLV
+304 PAKHEVRFHQARLI
-318 HDFIFQALFSAL
+318 HDFIFQALFTAL
-330 RREGGG
+330 RREGAGSA
-336 TCLPD
+336 TD
-341 APLAETVVELPA
+341 EPLAETLVELPV
-353 SSQIDYPGQAP
+353 SPQIEYPGQAP
-364 RPEWYESE
+364 RPEWYGAE
-372 HRYRAPAQVQDGS
+372 HNYRAPAQVREGGAGS
-385 AARASNY
+385 SGAGRAGSY
-392 QVPEPPSPA
+392 QLPEPPSREA
-401 AIRGMGSLLTTLS
+401 MRGMGALLTTLPIAES
-414 LATASGSDAIT
+414 TQVATNAPA
-425 DTITDTIPHDATTH
+425 
-439 DAPPHVATR
+439 DAPRP
-448 VMVGSTTGTTAL
+448 
-460 APAKR
+460 PAQQ
-465 GERRAL
+465 GCRAL
-471 TLVEQRYLLLEQDNQ
+471 TLVEQAYLLMERDGQ
-486 LALLWLVRAERVLLR
+486 LALLSLVRAERLLLR

-526 KNLIE
+526 KNLIT
-531 LVSAQERLL
+531 LVEVQERLL

-571 LLPELLQL
+571 LLPELLQI
-579 IESGVELASQQQAEV
+579 IEGGSDSDAGQQAEV

-601 QGISVEKVYDFSTAN
+601 QGISREKVYDFSTAS
-616 RLLTELVQ
+616 RLLTELVAD
-624 HHADTLI
+624 HADQLA
-631 DKQMVRPLSLA
+631 DVRMVRPLSLA
-642 TVLDDFAKGDEPQER
+642 TVLEEF
-657 KHG
+657 KHGE

>member
-49 GGSKLIRIRD
+49 GGAKLIRIRD
-59 NGSGVAK
+59 NGCGVAR

-112 SRTAAQSE
+112 SRTAEQAE

-127 GREMNVTLK
+127 GREMSVTVK

-184 DATLVLRHNGKV
+184 DVTLILRHNGKV

-202 AHTVAEQERRLAA
+202 ANTVPEQERRLAA
-215 VCGTPFMHHALAI
+215 VCGTSFMHHALAV

-233 DIRLWGWL
+233 DVRLWGWL
-241 VLPAGARPQ
+241 ATPQGARPQ

-278 LLPTD
+278 LLPAD
-283 RVAAYVLYIE
+283 RFAAYVLYIE
-293 LDPHLVDVNVH
+293 LDPRQVDVNVH
-304 PAKHEVRFHQARLV
+304 PAKHEVRFHQARLI
-318 HDFIFQALFSAL
+318 HDFIFQALFTAL
-330 RREGGG
+330 RREGAG
-336 TCLPD
+336 TATD
-341 APLAETVVELPA
+341 EPLAETLVELPV
-353 SSQIDYPGQAP
+353 SPQIEYPGQAP
-364 RPEWYESE
+364 RPEWYGAE
-372 HRYRAPAQVQDGS
+372 HNYRAPAQVREGGSGS
-385 AARASNY
+385 AGAGRAGSY
-392 QVPEPPSPA
+392 QPPEPPSRDA
-401 AIRGMGSLLTTLS
+401 MRGMGALLTTLPIAES
-414 LATASGSDAIT
+414 AQVATNAPA
-425 DTITDTIPHDATTH
+425 
-439 DAPPHVATR
+439 DAPRP
-448 VMVGSTTGTTAL
+448 
-460 APAKR
+460 PAQQ
-465 GERRAL
+465 GCRAL
-471 TLVEQRYLLLEQDNQ
+471 TLVEQAYLLMERDGQ
-486 LALLWLVRAERVLLR
+486 LALLSLVRAERLLLR

-526 KNLIE
+526 KNLMT
-531 LVSAQERLL
+531 LVEAQERLL

-571 LLPELLQL
+571 LLPELLQI
-579 IESGVELASQQQAEV
+579 IEGGSDSDAGQQAEV

-601 QGISVEKVYDFSTAN
+601 QGISREKVYDFSTAS
-616 RLLTELVQ
+616 RLLTELVAD
-624 HHADTLI
+624 HADQLA
-631 DKQMVRPLSLA
+631 DVRMVRPLSLA
-642 TVLDDFAKGDEPQER
+642 AVLEEFKNGE
-657 KHG
+657 

>member
-49 GGSKLIRIRD
+49 GGAKLIRIRD
-59 NGSGVAK
+59 NGGGVAK

-112 SRTAAQSE
+112 SRTAEQSE

-127 GREMNVTLK
+127 GREMSVTVK

-184 DATLVLRHNGKV
+184 DVTLILRHNGKV

-202 AHTVAEQERRLAA
+202 ANTVAEQERRLAA
-215 VCGTPFMHHALAI
+215 VCGTPFMHHALAV

-233 DIRLWGWL
+233 DVRLWGWL
-241 VLPAGARPQ
+241 ATPEGARPQ

-278 LLPTD
+278 LLPAD
-283 RVAAYVLYIE
+283 RFAAYVLYIE
-293 LDPHLVDVNVH
+293 LDPRQVDVNVH
-304 PAKHEVRFHQARLV
+304 PAKHEVRFHQARLI
-318 HDFIFQALFSAL
+318 HDFIFQALFTAL
-330 RREGGG
+330 RQQGAASDE
-336 TCLPD
+336 
-341 APLAETVVELPA
+341 PLAETLVELPVSA
-353 SSQIDYPGQAP
+353 PIEYPGQAP
-364 RPEWYESE
+364 RAEWYGAE
-372 HRYRAPAQVQDGS
+372 HNYRAPAREVREGS
-385 AARASNY
+385 SSGRAGNF
-392 QVPEPPSPA
+392 QPPEPPSREA
-401 AIRGMGSLLTTLS
+401 MRGMGSLLTTLPAVQGTP
-414 LATASGSDAIT
+414 LAVAETA
-425 DTITDTIPHDATTH
+425 P
-439 DAPPHVATR
+439 VAAA
-448 VMVGSTTGTTAL
+448 VPANAGTW
-460 APAKR
+460 
-465 GERRAL
+465 RAL
-471 TLVEQRYLLLEQDNQ
+471 TLVEQAYLLLERDNR
-486 LALLWLVRAERVLLR
+486 LALLSLVRAERLLLR

-526 KNLIE
+526 KNLVA
-531 LVSAQERLL
+531 LVEQQDRLL

-579 IESGVELASQQQAEV
+579 IESGSDSDAGQQAEV

-601 QGISVEKVYDFSTAN
+601 QGISREKVYDFATAN
-616 RLLTELVQ
+616 RLLTELVANFSDQ
-624 HHADTLI
+624 LADVR
-631 DKQMVRPLSLA
+631 MVRPLALA
-642 TVLDDFAKGDEPQER
+642 SVLAEFTDG
-657 KHG
+657 H

>member
-37 AGADRVEIDIDK
+37 AGADRIEIDIDK
-49 GGSKLIRIRD
+49 GGAKLIRIRD
-59 NGSGVAK
+59 NGGGVPK

-97 EALASISSVSRLTFT
+97 EALASISSVSRLTLT
-112 SRTAAQSE
+112 SRTAEQSE
-120 AWQAQAE
+120 AWQAAAE
-127 GREMNVTLK
+127 GREMNVTIK

-184 DATLVLRHNGKV
+184 DTTLILRHNGKV
-196 VRQYKA
+196 VRQYKCA
-202 AHTVAEQERRLAA
+202 NTVQEQERRLAA
-215 VCGTPFMHHALAI
+215 VCGTPFMHHALAV

-233 DIRLWGWL
+233 DVRLWGWL
-241 VLPAGARPQ
+241 ATPSGARPQ

-278 LLPTD
+278 LLPPD
-283 RVAAYVLYIE
+283 RFAAYVLYIE
-293 LDPHLVDVNVH
+293 LDPRQVDVNVH
-304 PAKHEVRFHQARLV
+304 PAKHEVRFHQARLI

-330 RREGGG
+330 HREAVVAD
-336 TCLPD
+336 PVD
-341 APLAETVVELPA
+341 APLAGSEIELPSA
-353 SSQIDYPGQAP
+353 PKIEYPGQAP
-364 RPEWYESE
+364 RPEWYGAE
-372 HRYRAPAQVQDGS
+372 HSYRAPATTAPRSVSEGGVTS
-385 AARASNY
+385 GGAY
-392 QVPEPPSPA
+392 QPPEPPSA
-401 AIRGMGSLLTTLS
+401 EAMRGMGALLTTL
-414 LATASGSDAIT
+414 
-425 DTITDTIPHDATTH
+425 P
-439 DAPPHVATR
+439 VATD
-448 VMVGSTTGTTAL
+448 GP
-460 APAKR
+460 APAPQSVGKLLDA
-465 GERRAL
+465 GGYRAL
-471 TLVEQRYLLLEQDNQ
+471 TLVEQAYLLLERQGQ
-486 LALLWLVRAERVLLR
+486 LFLLSLVRAERLLLR
-501 HWLLETWGQGL
+501 HWLLGAWGQGL

-526 KNLIE
+526 KNLIA
-531 LVSAQERLL
+531 LVEQQERLL
-540 KRMGLELKSGGR
+540 KRVGLELKSGGR

-579 IESGVELASQQQAEV
+579 IDSGSDSDGEQLAQV
-594 LCQWLVE
+594 VCQWLVE
-601 QGISVEKVYDFSTAN
+601 QGISAEKIYDFSTAS
-616 RLLTELVQ
+616 RLLTELV
-624 HHADTLI
+624 ADFSDQLADI
-631 DKQMVRPLSLA
+631 RMVRPLSLA
-642 TVLDDFAKGDEPQER
+642 TVLAEFAPDGGQ
-657 KHG
+657 GQ